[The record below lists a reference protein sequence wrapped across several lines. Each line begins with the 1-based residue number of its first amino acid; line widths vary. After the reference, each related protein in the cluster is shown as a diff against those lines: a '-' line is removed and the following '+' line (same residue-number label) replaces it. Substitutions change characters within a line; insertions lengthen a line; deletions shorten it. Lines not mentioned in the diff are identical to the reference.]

1 MKGGGAGDGPRGDAG
16 VPPVGPQC
24 VHPGHSRP
32 PGAYPGQP
40 ALEARRDPRKTPRAG
55 SHHAANTH
63 FSPLFFP
70 CGDPKNFRLSLLYCT
85 GLLSTFPF
93 HASSPFSTPQTV
105 EMQAAKET
113 HHDAVTGDQEHPAAG
128 VFPLLAPQA
137 VHRCSSPWGPAGRH
151 WRRTAWKAVCE
162 KPRCSESLPLLPGSA
177 RELNRA
183 PRPIA
188 ILQTTKAGHTRTQQG
203 RRQGRENKGETLGKV
218 GTLKTKTFS
227 LVENHCSFCNLKLQ
241 PLWRG
246 FSLSWV
252 GFGDLV
258 FRFEANLLLSKV
270 ILWSQKYYFF

>member
-1 MKGGGAGDGPRGDAG
+1 M
-16 VPPVGPQC
+16 C
-24 VHPGHSRP
+24 S
-32 PGAYPGQP
+32 
-40 ALEARRDPRKTPRAG
+40 PRALKATRRIPWSTCARG
-55 SHHAANTH
+55 AAGPTEH
-63 FSPLFFP
+63 PQSRFPPCCKHSLLAFVFP
-70 CGDPKNFRLSLLYCT
+70 CCDPKNFRLSLFYCT

-128 VFPLLAPQA
+128 VFPLQAPQA

-188 ILQTTKAGHTRTQQG
+188 ILQTTKAGHTHSAGKGTRKRKQ
-203 RRQGRENKGETLGKV
+203 RRDSRVGDKREEV
-218 GTLKTKTFS
+218 
-227 LVENHCSFCNLKLQ
+227 
-241 PLWRG
+241 
-246 FSLSWV
+246 
-252 GFGDLV
+252 
-258 FRFEANLLLSKV
+258 
-270 ILWSQKYYFF
+270 